1 VSVFVLIPRFIFLLS
16 VLGLLYGSSGT
27 VIPFCVY
34 TYDGQSNVCANSKN
48 IMFFAWSLKLFIAI
62 LTDSYRPFG
71 YRRIPW
77 MLGGWL
83 GVLILLLV
91 LACAAD
97 TLDVSSW
104 LAMLLLIQFFLMFSD
119 VPGDGY
125 SVELGHLEP
134 EEQRGQILATGQRI
148 RFTFCVVAGVIQ
160 ALLLNG
166 PSTNDSDCAISFSS
180 CWSWGLTINQY
191 YGLLFA
197 MVFILVFPI
206 LWLKELDG
214 SRIPQHTMKEF
225 VQKIWITLQNLTT
238 LYLIIFVIGQGG
250 LTNFTSNVNIALQYY
265 VIKLTNFQA
274 GIDTVTTYGALAF
287 AIYLFQTY
295 LIRRNWRIT
304 EYVSTIATA
313 IIGLIWIP
321 VFYNSGGLMDGW
333 FTIFIDF
340 DSVSFISVYFSFLNV
355 TFLLMNLFFSL
366 SCSVLLATSYFLS
379 SCICVDARLVF
390 CNGNYSSSLF
400 NGSN

>member
-1 VSVFVLIPRFIFLLS
+1 
-16 VLGLLYGSSGT
+16 
-27 VIPFCVY
+27 
-34 TYDGQSNVCANSKN
+34 
-48 IMFFAWSLKLFIAI
+48 MFFAWSLKIFIAI

-71 YRRIPW
+71 YRRKPW

-83 GVLILLLV
+83 GVLLLLLV

-104 LAMLLLIQFFLMFSD
+104 LTMILLVQFCLMFSD

-125 SVELGHLEP
+125 CVELGHLES
-134 EEQRGQILATGQRI
+134 EEQRGQILATAQRT
-148 RFTFCVVAGVIQ
+148 RFSFCMVAGLIQ

-166 PSTNDSDCAISFSS
+166 PTTNDSDCAISFSS

-197 MVFILVFPI
+197 LTFILVFPV

-225 VQKIWITLQNLTT
+225 VQKIWNTLQNLTSF
-238 LYLIIFVIGQGG
+238 YLIIFVIGQQG

-274 GIDTVTTYGALAF
+274 GIDTMTTYGALSF

-304 EYVSTIATA
+304 QYVSTIGTA
-313 IIGLIWIP
+313 LVGLIWIP
-321 VFYNSGGLMDGW
+321 VFYNSGGLMNGW

-340 DSVSFISVYFSFLNV
+340 DSVSPFFALIFLIDL
-355 TFLLMNLFFSL
+355 FLFLSLCGLLFFYLDLFFCLLLSL
-366 SCSVLLATSYFLS
+366 CY
-379 SCICVDARLVF
+379 D
-390 CNGNYSSSLF
+390 
-400 NGSN
+400 